1 MELKYGTMLLVHMED
16 QFTTKLKSYFEDKG
30 FTIVQVE
37 NIEQAYQVLG
47 AQSVDIIIVD
57 MEESYDSAFKFFYRV
72 KRNKNFEGVVIV
84 ALSSAEERFSVLLK
98 SETKD
103 EKRWLNVDLFVNK
116 PISPKNLYLL
126 LKKEIAILEGI
137 DATKL
142 DTPNMNY

>member
-30 FTIVQVE
+30 STIVQVE

-47 AQSVDIIIVD
+47 AQSVDIIILD

-98 SETKD
+98 SETKE

>member
-47 AQSVDIIIVD
+47 AQSVDIIILD

-98 SETKD
+98 SETKE